1 MLQLTALIS
10 ALLLPLALGGGGQE
24 KRIGQEE
31 RIGQEKRMDPK
42 EAQMN
47 TLNKWYNEFN
57 DITRGFDP
65 R

>member
-1 MLQLTALIS
+1 MLKLTNALII
-10 ALLLPLALGGGGQE
+10 ALLVPLVLSGGG
-24 KRIGQEE
+24 R
-31 RIGQEKRMDPK
+31 EKRMDPK